1 MAYKPTPY
9 SRARAVSKDM
19 LRGYSDIEVSL
30 EFENPSDPDGD
41 LSVHIFCLFY
51 KIMPAEPDVGAM
63 REYIDDWFYANWDG
77 SPVPEPVWVEI
88 DKIHARNDD
97 RSPVCRLMDDWHER
111 NLERAL
117 EGEL

>member
-1 MAYKPTPY
+1 MAYKQTPY
-9 SRARAVSKDM
+9 SEARAVPQRV
-19 LRGYSDIEVSL
+19 LWAYRDIEVSL
-30 EFENPSDPDGD
+30 ECENPSDPDGD
-41 LSVHIFCLFY
+41 LVEHIFCLFY

-88 DKIHARNDD
+88 DKIYAGNDD

-111 NLERAL
+111 NLERAI